1 MQLEHGAAPVASDLD
16 DVAVAKALHSG
27 VARMRSGSMLSL
39 SIFLVL
45 MSSMVCSKIFAGLKL
60 GGKERGGNSLK
71 VSTNWNT

>member
-1 MQLEHGAAPVASDLD
+1 LHATLFELLFEHLVELAANPLGIN
-16 DVAVAKALHSG
+16 AL
-27 VARMRSGSMLSL
+27 L

-71 VSTNWNT
+71 VSTN